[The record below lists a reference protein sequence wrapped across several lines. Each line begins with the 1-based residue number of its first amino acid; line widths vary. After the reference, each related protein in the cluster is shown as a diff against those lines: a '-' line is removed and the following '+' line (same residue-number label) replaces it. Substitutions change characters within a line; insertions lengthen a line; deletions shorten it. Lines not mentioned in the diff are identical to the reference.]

1 MLHIIPLYPNRG
13 SKPVTAHEMTK
24 AAKKA
29 NRQVER
35 RTVDSLTV
43 YGRNA
48 RTRSDE
54 QIGQIAA
61 SLREFGWTNPVLID
75 EKSNIIAGHARVEAA
90 RRLGMAEVPCIILDG
105 LTEAQKKAYLLA
117 DNKLALNA
125 GWNEELLR
133 AELLD
138 LKGMDFDLD
147 LLGFDLE
154 EMAVWIMAGTS
165 CSGSMSVAQDNAW
178 SEACFL

>member
-1 MLHIIPLYPNRG
+1 
-13 SKPVTAHEMTK
+13 MTK
-24 AAKKA
+24 AAKRA

-48 RTRSDE
+48 RTHSDD
-54 QIGQIAA
+54 QIGQIMA

-75 EKSNIIAGHARVEAA
+75 EKNNIIAGHARVEAA
-90 RRLGMAEVPCIILDG
+90 RRLGMAEIPCIVLDG
-105 LTEAQKKAYLLA
+105 LTEAQKRAYLIA
-117 DNKLALNA
+117 HNRLALNA

-138 LKGMDFDLD
+138 L
-147 LLGFDLE
+147 LGFDPE
-154 EMAVWIMAGTS
+154 EMADITLGPEIEQPEYDESAAEGVETITCPKCGHT
-165 CSGSMSVAQDNAW
+165 
-178 SEACFL
+178 FPK